1 MVPSAKTA
9 NYTLTTA
16 DQLVTF
22 NGSNLTATLPD
33 PTTCAGT
40 VLRVKNLN
48 ATGVTVSSAGT
59 SKTIDGATSQ
69 LVLQQRTLQVVSDGA
84 QWLTLSGNDLSATT
98 TGPVN
103 IYSPLSSTESVVWVQ
118 AGATGRPAL
127 RATVNSGTG
136 AIFQGGQYL
145 AGSFYNMF
153 NITSGGSI
161 SKISNVDFTIAANT
175 MNPQDA
181 IPNGSYGITTDT
193 ASQLLYVRRNT
204 NAAGTWNTHPVGFF
218 SQPQTKTANY
228 TVDFRDTL
236 LIGNGTSITFT
247 LPDPTSTGITGREF
261 KIKNIN
267 ATALT
272 IVSAGTS
279 KTIDGVASTTLSQW
293 DKATVVSDGAQW
305 LIVEGKKPVTV
316 STTAPTNPAQGDVWF
331 DIS

>member
-1 MVPSAKTA
+1 MVPLAKTA
-9 NYTLTTA
+9 NYTLTTT

-48 ATGVTVSSAGT
+48 ASGVTVSSAGT

-69 LVLQQRTLQVVSDGA
+69 LVLQHRTLQVVSNGA
-84 QWLTLSGNDLSATT
+84 QWLTLSGNDLSATAT
-98 TGPVN
+98 DAVN
-103 IYSPLSSTESVVWVQ
+103 IYSPLSSTAPVAWVQ
-118 AGATGRPAL
+118 AGAAGRPAL

-136 AIFQGGQYL
+136 AIFEGGQFI
-145 AGSFYNMF
+145 AGGFYNMF
-153 NITSGGSI
+153 NVTSGGSI
-161 SKISNVDFTIAANT
+161 SKISNVDFTIAANN
-175 MNPQDA
+175 MNPQNA
-181 IPNGSYGITTDT
+181 IPNGAYGITTDT

-204 NAAGTWNTHPVGFF
+204 NAAGTWNMHPAGFF

-261 KIKNIN
+261 KLKNIHS
-267 ATALT
+267 TALS

-279 KTIDGVASTTLSQW
+279 KTIDGAASKSLAQW
-293 DKATVVSDGAQW
+293 DKMVVVSDGAQW
-305 LIVEGKKPVTV
+305 LTV
-316 STTAPTNPAQGDVWF
+316 
-331 DIS
+331 